1 LRCCSVMGVNQLIFS
16 STAAVYGEP
25 QENPVTENTPTLP
38 INPYGRSKLMSE
50 LMIRDYA
57 LASSMRYIIL
67 RYFNVAGAD
76 PGGRIGQNSA
86 NAPHLIANVCNAA
99 LKRQSELK
107 IFGTDFPTPDGT
119 GIRDYIHVEDLATA
133 HVDSL
138 RYLEQNG
145 ESQILNCG
153 YGKGYS
159 VRQVVE
165 QAKAISGVDFP
176 VIELERRPGDPAWV
190 TACADKIRQ
199 VLNWQPKHNNLDDII
214 YSHLAWETRKLT
226 DIIGLMG

>member
-1 LRCCSVMGVNQLIFS
+1 
-16 STAAVYGEP
+16 
-25 QENPVTENTPTLP
+25 
-38 INPYGRSKLMSE
+38 
-50 LMIRDYA
+50 
-57 LASSMRYIIL
+57 
-67 RYFNVAGAD
+67 
-76 PGGRIGQNSA
+76 
-86 NAPHLIANVCNAA
+86 
-99 LKRQSELK
+99 
-107 IFGTDFPTPDGT
+107 
-119 GIRDYIHVEDLATA
+119 TA

-176 VIELERRPGDPAWV
+176 VIELERRPGDPACV

-199 VLNWQPKHNNLDDII
+199 VLNWQPKYNNLDDII
-214 YSHLAWETRKLT
+214 YSHLAWEMSKLR
-226 DIIGLMG
+226 DIIELTG